1 MSAPVPLRWASPRRA
16 SPRRRWENPLD
27 VRPLMTDDEKASV
40 EEAAPGP
47 PTAKAL
53 KQVARRVEAELKAS
67 YAARKSTESLRFDPK
82 LKEKGMLDVKN
93 PAPPPDSKVPT
104 EKPKQAVKA

>member
-1 MSAPVPLRWASPRRA
+1 MAHVPLRWFLPRLASLGG
-16 SPRRRWENPLD
+16 RWENPLD
-27 VRPLMTDDEKASV
+27 VRPLMTDAEKAAV

-67 YAARKSTESLRFDPK
+67 FAARNSTENLRFDPK

-93 PAPPPDSKVPT
+93 PAPPPDTKVPT